1 MKITILAVGSEAQ
14 YQPTFDTAYQ
24 YLKKETAALSAELSY
39 AICRPDAAELFAA
52 LRNAMGQS
60 EAVVLLLSP
69 EPAAVSTA
77 LRVVCGGLERTAQ
90 TDATLQ
96 KQLEARAARMGLTLG
111 YEQLADF
118 ASCPSG
124 ATQLPN
130 AQGLVQ
136 GYAIAARRQLLMA
149 LPALPGE
156 LSALYPSAVRPLLG
170 KLAGLAVSY
179 ATVRVLELDQFSVP
193 QEITRLSQ
201 NPHLRLTSR
210 HQCGDYTIFV
220 EATGAT
226 QQEAEEY
233 LQRAITHM
241 QQTFG
246 IYLYCIG
253 DRPLPQIAVDGM
265 TRHGLTLS
273 TAEWGTGDLLR
284 EQLSAVIGANSCY
297 RASYDDTHIGQELEL
312 PRRVLQNPAE
322 NAALIAGLLAQ
333 QSRKA
338 GHTALGLGLYCQPE
352 SGQLHVA
359 LADKNRIWNRRLSV
373 TELRRED
380 TQQIAVWQALNVL
393 RLYTAQYPKQLP
405 GGIEPAELDK
415 RAGIGS
421 LFACSAAKAPKSP
434 ANTSG
439 KEPKASM
446 EKKIRTKTRTAAAE
460 PAAEAVKG
468 TNLIQRIKMKSITK
482 NDKIRIIL
490 LAVCIIVF
498 LASGIYII
506 NNKLQSIKN
515 KNLSDELAGL
525 YDPDGTTDISVDGYP
540 KDYIRGFEALYQ
552 RNPDIAGWV
561 KIPDTKLDY
570 AVVQAE
576 DNDKYHRADIDGKYN
591 DWGIPYVDF
600 RVDQSKPSYNTV
612 IYGHNMGDG
621 TMFGYL
627 QAYKKLSYY
636 QQHPLISYNSVYRKD
651 MYKIFA
657 VVVCKADDP
666 DFDYHNFIDSDS
678 DAAKNEYIEKIMK
691 RSIIKT
697 TVDVKAS
704 DRLLT
709 LSTCDYTFRD
719 PDTNKLIARLVIFGR
734 ALRDGESEAVNVNAA
749 TLNPNPLMPK
759 QWYEYIKKQQEKKAA
774 EELEKEQKAYIELW
788 LTEEE
793 IAAASN
799 MTTAEL
805 YEKAQERAAQ
815 AERCMTA
822 EELAEGLTPKQIK
835 ERIEYRQKL
844 FAMLLTQ
851 DETDGNTAS
860 KKLALCQER
869 LDILQQEVTVNGEKK
884 PLFDDNTL
892 FASKWSQLQA
902 RYELLSKQKDW
913 KTYLSI
919 TDVQNLNISGD
930 TLRNSLTANQ
940 QKAQKY
946 LTPEQIGQYNN
957 WHDLSAAIAKA
968 EATRKALEAEGLKA
982 GLTQAE
988 MDKMSLSELQKAVDK
1003 AKNKTEIEK
1012 TIADIKVLNPNATG
1026 SNGTAL
1032 SDMTLDELKALLS
1045 ALQQERATL
1054 EASAKAAGMT
1064 ADEIKK
1070 YPSNAALQQVVNEKQ
1085 KAQRDALIKEILA
1098 MEGHPS
1104 ESELQGKT
1112 LDELKAIKAQL
1123 TEQAA
1128 QRTALISD
1136 IKALAAELGESVDEN
1151 ALKGMTYDQ
1160 LVAKKQ
1166 ELQDKKAAKDQETQR
1181 QADLAAIRA
1190 LDPAAA
1196 DSVQNSDAA
1205 SVTSKLNEVR
1215 SIRANLEATA
1225 AGLGIDS
1232 SKYPTNAELDAA
1244 IKEAQSAQ
1252 QPSGGEGQ
1260 NPASESGET
1269 PTP

>member
-1 MKITILAVGSEAQ
+1 M
-14 YQPTFDTAYQ
+14 
-24 YLKKETAALSAELSY
+24 
-39 AICRPDAAELFAA
+39 
-52 LRNAMGQS
+52 
-60 EAVVLLLSP
+60 
-69 EPAAVSTA
+69 
-77 LRVVCGGLERTAQ
+77 
-90 TDATLQ
+90 
-96 KQLEARAARMGLTLG
+96 
-111 YEQLADF
+111 
-118 ASCPSG
+118 
-124 ATQLPN
+124 
-130 AQGLVQ
+130 
-136 GYAIAARRQLLMA
+136 
-149 LPALPGE
+149 
-156 LSALYPSAVRPLLG
+156 
-170 KLAGLAVSY
+170 
-179 ATVRVLELDQFSVP
+179 
-193 QEITRLSQ
+193 
-201 NPHLRLTSR
+201 
-210 HQCGDYTIFV
+210 
-220 EATGAT
+220 
-226 QQEAEEY
+226 
-233 LQRAITHM
+233 
-241 QQTFG
+241 
-246 IYLYCIG
+246 
-253 DRPLPQIAVDGM
+253 
-265 TRHGLTLS
+265 
-273 TAEWGTGDLLR
+273 
-284 EQLSAVIGANSCY
+284 
-297 RASYDDTHIGQELEL
+297 
-312 PRRVLQNPAE
+312 
-322 NAALIAGLLAQ
+322 
-333 QSRKA
+333 
-338 GHTALGLGLYCQPE
+338 
-352 SGQLHVA
+352 
-359 LADKNRIWNRRLSV
+359 
-373 TELRRED
+373 
-380 TQQIAVWQALNVL
+380 
-393 RLYTAQYPKQLP
+393 
-405 GGIEPAELDK
+405 
-415 RAGIGS
+415 
-421 LFACSAAKAPKSP
+421 
-434 ANTSG
+434 
-439 KEPKASM
+439 
-446 EKKIRTKTRTAAAE
+446 
-460 PAAEAVKG
+460 KG

-902 RYELLSKQKDW
+902 RYELLAKQKDW

-930 TLRNSLTANQ
+930 TLKNSLTANQ

-1085 KAQRDALIKEILA
+1085 KAQRDALIKEILT

-1136 IKALAAELGESVDEN
+1136 IKALAAELGENVDEN

-1166 ELQDKKAAKDQETQR
+1166 ELQNKKAENNNKKLEEQR
-1181 QADLAAIRA
+1181 QANLAAIA
-1190 LDPAAA
+1190 KLDPDAAA
-1196 DSVQNSDAA
+1196 ALKDADA
-1205 SVTSKLNEVR
+1205 NTVSAKLNEVNNTR
-1215 SIRANLEATA
+1215 DSLERTA
-1225 AGLGIDS
+1225 SGLGIDS
-1232 SKYPTNAELDAA
+1232 SKHPTNADLAAA
-1244 IKEAQSAQ
+1244 IEAAKSSQ

>member
-24 YLKKETAALSAELSY
+24 YLKKETADLSAELSY
-39 AICRPDAAELFAA
+39 AICRPEAAELYAA
-52 LRNAMGQS
+52 LRTATGQS

-77 LRVVCGGLERTAQ
+77 LRVVCSGLERTASV
-90 TDATLQ
+90 DAALQ
-96 KQLEARAARMGLTLG
+96 RQLETRAARVGLSLG
-111 YEQLADF
+111 YEQLADL
-118 ASCPSG
+118 ASFPAG
-124 ATQLPN
+124 AIPLPN
-130 AQGLVQ
+130 EQGLVQ
-136 GYAIAARRQLLMA
+136 GYAIPARRQLLLA

-156 LSALYPSAVRPLLG
+156 LSAMFPSAVRPLLA
-170 KLAGLAVSY
+170 KLGGRAVSY

-193 QEITRLSQ
+193 QEVARLNQS
-201 NPHLRLTSR
+201 PHLNITAR
-210 HQCGDYTIFV
+210 HRSGDYELNI
-220 EATGAT
+220 EATGTT
-226 QQEAEEY
+226 QTEAEDY
-233 LQRAITHM
+233 LKRAVTHM

-253 DRPLPQIAVDGM
+253 NRPLPQIVIDGM
-265 TRHGLTLS
+265 TRHGLTLA
-273 TAEWGTGDLLR
+273 TAEWGTGGLLI
-284 EQLSAVIGANSCY
+284 EQLSAVIGANGCC
-297 RASYDDTHIGQELEL
+297 RAAYNDTHIGTELEL
-312 PRRVLQNPAE
+312 PRRLLQAPEDNG
-322 NAALIAGLLAQ
+322 ALIAGLLAQ
-333 QSRKA
+333 QCRKA
-338 GHTALGLGLYCQPE
+338 GHTALGLGVYCQPE

-359 LADKNRIWNRRLSV
+359 LADKNRIWNRRLAV
-373 TELRRED
+373 AEPIRED
-380 TQQIAVWQALNVL
+380 TAQIAVWQAMNVL

-405 GGIEPAELDK
+405 GGIEPAELE
-415 RAGIGS
+415 RRVGIGS
-421 LFACSAAKAPKSP
+421 LFARPAAS
-434 ANTSG
+434 NHSG
-439 KEPKASM
+439 KDQKPSM
-446 EKKIRTKTRTAAAE
+446 EKKAHTKR
-460 PAAEAVKG
+460 PAAPAADAEAIKG
-468 TNLIQRIKMKSITK
+468 TNLIQRLKMKALTK
-482 NDKIRIIL
+482 SDKIRIIL

-734 ALRDGESEAVNVNAA
+734 AVRDGESEAVNVNAA

-930 TLRNSLTANQ
+930 TLKNSLTANQ

-1012 TIADIKVLNPNATG
+1012 TIADIKVLNPDATG

-1070 YPSNAALQQVVNEKQ
+1070 YPSNAALQQAINEKQ
-1085 KAQRDALIKEILA
+1085 KAQREDLIKQIQKYDPSYDGSNKTLEQLVADLKAKQEAEQQKQNLINEIKTYDPNYDGTGKTLEQLQSDLA
-1098 MEGHPS
+1098 AAKEKKQRADLIAEIQKYDPS
-1104 ESELQGKT
+1104 YTGDGKSLSELQADLDAKKAANEEQQQKDSLIAEIKKLKSDYNGEGKT
-1112 LDELKAIKAQL
+1112 LDEL
-1123 TEQAA
+1123 
-1128 QRTALISD
+1128 R
-1136 IKALAAELGESVDEN
+1136 
-1151 ALKGMTYDQ
+1151 
-1160 LVAKKQ
+1160 
-1166 ELQDKKAAKDQETQR
+1166 
-1181 QADLAAIRA
+1181 ADLA
-1190 LDPAAA
+1190 
-1196 DSVQNSDAA
+1196 
-1205 SVTSKLNEVR
+1205 
-1215 SIRANLEATA
+1215 
-1225 AGLGIDS
+1225 
-1232 SKYPTNAELDAA
+1232 ELQQ
-1244 IKEAQSAQ
+1244 QS
-1252 QPSGGEGQ
+1252 SGGEGQ

>member
-24 YLKKETAALSAELSY
+24 YLKKETADLSAELSY
-39 AICRPDAAELFAA
+39 AICRPEAAELFAA
-52 LRNAMGQS
+52 LRTATGQS

-77 LRVVCGGLERTAQ
+77 LRVVCSGLERTASV
-90 TDATLQ
+90 DAALQ
-96 KQLEARAARMGLTLG
+96 RQLETRAARMGLSLG
-111 YEQLADF
+111 YEQLADL
-118 ASCPSG
+118 ASFPAG
-124 ATQLPN
+124 AVPLPN
-130 AQGLVQ
+130 EQGLVQ
-136 GYAIAARRQLLMA
+136 GYAIPARRQLLLA

-156 LSALYPSAVRPLLG
+156 LSAMFPSAVRPLLA
-170 KLAGLAVSY
+170 KLGGRAVSY

-193 QEITRLSQ
+193 QEVARLNQS
-201 NPHLRLTSR
+201 PHLNITAR
-210 HQCGDYTIFV
+210 HRSGDYELNI

-226 QQEAEEY
+226 QTEAEDY
-233 LQRAITHM
+233 LKRAVTHM

-253 DRPLPQIAVDGM
+253 NRPLPQIVIDGM
-265 TRHGLTLS
+265 TRHGLTLA
-273 TAEWGTGDLLR
+273 TAEWGTGGLLI
-284 EQLSAVIGANSCY
+284 EQLSAVIGANGCC
-297 RASYDDTHIGQELEL
+297 RAAYNDTHIGTELEL
-312 PRRVLQNPAE
+312 PRRLLQAPEDNG
-322 NAALIAGLLAQ
+322 ALIAGLLAQ
-333 QSRKA
+333 QCRKA
-338 GHTALGLGLYCQPE
+338 GHTALGLGVYCQPE

-359 LADKNRIWNRRLSV
+359 LADKNRIWNRRLAV
-373 TELRRED
+373 AEPIRED
-380 TQQIAVWQALNVL
+380 TAQIAVWQAMNVL

-405 GGIEPAELDK
+405 GGIEPAELE
-415 RAGIGS
+415 RRVGIGS
-421 LFACSAAKAPKSP
+421 LFARP
-434 ANTSG
+434 ASSNHSG
-439 KEPKASM
+439 KDPKPVM
-446 EKKIRTKTRTAAAE
+446 EKKARTKRPAAAA
-460 PAAEAVKG
+460 PDAEAIKG

-600 RVDQSKPSYNTV
+600 RVDQKKPSYNTV

-627 QAYKKLSYY
+627 QAYKKLTYY

-734 ALRDGESEAVNVNAA
+734 AVRDGESEAVNVNAA

-774 EELEKEQKAYIELW
+774 EELEKEQKAYIALW
-788 LTEEE
+788 LTADE
-793 IAAASN
+793 IAAAAGD
-799 MTTAEL
+799 MPTADL
-805 YEKAQERAAQ
+805 YAKAQERAAL
-815 AERCMTA
+815 AERCLTA
-822 EELAEGLTPKQIK
+822 EELTASDNTPEKIK
-835 ERIEYRQKL
+835 SLIDYRQKL
-844 FAMLLTQ
+844 FKMLLTQ
-851 DETDGNTAS
+851 DETDNNTAS
-860 KKLALCQER
+860 KKLTLCQER
-869 LDILQQEVTVNGEKK
+869 LDILQQEVVINGEKK
-884 PLFDDNTL
+884 KLFEDDTL
-892 FASKWSQLQA
+892 FASSWSQLQA
-902 RYELLSKQKDW
+902 RYELLAKQKDW
-913 KTYLSI
+913 KTYLSVA
-919 TDVQNLNISGD
+919 DVQNLNISGD
-930 TLRNSLTANQ
+930 VLKATLTANQ
-940 QKAQKY
+940 QRAQKY
-946 LTPEQIGQYNN
+946 LTAEEIAKYNN
-957 WHDLSAAIAKA
+957 WNDLSAAINKA

-988 MDKMSLSELQKAVDK
+988 MDKMTLAELQKAVDK
-1003 AKNKTEIEK
+1003 AKNKVEIDK
-1012 TIADIKVLNPNATG
+1012 TIEAIRVLNPDATG
-1026 SNGTAL
+1026 EGGKPLT
-1032 SDMTLDELKALLS
+1032 DMTLDELKALLS
-1045 ALQQERATL
+1045 ALQQERAAL
-1054 EASAKAAGMT
+1054 EAAARSAGMSNE
-1064 ADEIKK
+1064 EIKK
-1070 YPSNAALQQVVNEKQ
+1070 YPTNAALQQAVNEKT
-1085 KAQRDALIKEILA
+1085 KAQREALIKEILA
-1098 MEGHPS
+1098 MEGHPA
-1104 ESELQGKT
+1104 ESELQNKS

-1123 TEQAA
+1123 AEQAA
-1128 QRTALISD
+1128 QRAALIAE
-1136 IKALAAELGESVDEN
+1136 IKALAAELGV
-1151 ALKGMTYDQ
+1151 TVTDQ
-1160 LVAKKQ
+1160 ELAAMSPEQLAAKKQ
-1166 ELQDKKAAKDQETQR
+1166 ELANQKLMNSIIAEIKKLKPDYDPTGKTLEQLQ
-1181 QADLAAIRA
+1181 QDLAA
-1190 LDPAAA
+1190 LQ
-1196 DSVQNSDAA
+1196 QNP
-1205 SVTSKLNEVR
+1205 
-1215 SIRANLEATA
+1215 
-1225 AGLGIDS
+1225 
-1232 SKYPTNAELDAA
+1232 PT
-1244 IKEAQSAQ
+1244 
-1252 QPSGGEGQ
+1252 PPTPGGEGGEGGSGEGGGT
-1260 NPASESGET
+1260 NPAASGTSGEGT
-1269 PTP
+1269 TA

>member
-24 YLKKETAALSAELSY
+24 YLKKETADLSAELSY
-39 AICRPDAAELFAA
+39 AICRPEAAELFAA
-52 LRNAMGQS
+52 LRTATGQS

-77 LRVVCGGLERTAQ
+77 LRVVCSGLERTASV
-90 TDATLQ
+90 DAALQ
-96 KQLEARAARMGLTLG
+96 RQLETRAARMGLTLG
-111 YEQLADF
+111 YEQLADL
-118 ASCPSG
+118 ASFPAG
-124 ATQLPN
+124 AVPLPN
-130 AQGLVQ
+130 EQGLVQ
-136 GYAIAARRQLLMA
+136 GYAIPARRQLLLA

-156 LSALYPSAVRPLLG
+156 LSAMFPSAVRPLLA
-170 KLAGLAVSY
+170 KLGGRAVSY

-193 QEITRLSQ
+193 QEVARLNQS
-201 NPHLRLTSR
+201 PHLNITAR
-210 HQCGDYTIFV
+210 HRSGDYELNI

-226 QQEAEEY
+226 QTEAEDY
-233 LQRAITHM
+233 LKRAVTHM

-253 DRPLPQIAVDGM
+253 NRPLPQIVIDGM
-265 TRHGLTLS
+265 TRHGLTLA
-273 TAEWGTGDLLR
+273 TAEWGTGGLLI
-284 EQLSAVIGANSCY
+284 EQLSAVIGANGCC
-297 RASYDDTHIGQELEL
+297 RAAYNDTHIGTELEL
-312 PRRVLQNPAE
+312 PRRLLQAPEDNG
-322 NAALIAGLLAQ
+322 ALIAGLLAQ
-333 QSRKA
+333 QCRKA
-338 GHTALGLGLYCQPE
+338 GHTALGLGVYCQPE

-359 LADKNRIWNRRLSV
+359 LADKNRIWNRRLAV
-373 TELRRED
+373 AEPIRED
-380 TQQIAVWQALNVL
+380 TAQIAVWQAMNVL

-405 GGIEPAELDK
+405 GGIEPAELE
-415 RAGIGS
+415 RRVGIGS
-421 LFACSAAKAPKSP
+421 LFARPAAS
-434 ANTSG
+434 NHSG
-439 KEPKASM
+439 KDQKPSM
-446 EKKIRTKTRTAAAE
+446 EKKAHTKR
-460 PAAEAVKG
+460 PAAPAVDAEAIKG
-468 TNLIQRIKMKSITK
+468 TNLIQRLKMKALTK
-482 NDKIRIIL
+482 SDKIRIIL

-600 RVDQSKPSYNTV
+600 RVDQKKPSYNTV

-627 QAYKKLSYY
+627 QAYKKLTYY

-774 EELEKEQKAYIELW
+774 EELEKEQKAYIALW
-788 LTEEE
+788 LTADE
-793 IAAASN
+793 IAAAGD
-799 MTTAEL
+799 MPTADL
-805 YEKAQERAAQ
+805 YAKAQERAAL
-815 AERCMTA
+815 AERCLTA
-822 EELAEGLTPKQIK
+822 EELHATDITPEKIK
-835 ERIEYRQKL
+835 SLIDYRQKL
-844 FAMLLTQ
+844 FKMLLTQ
-851 DETDGNTAS
+851 DETDNNTAS
-860 KKLALCQER
+860 KKLTLCQER
-869 LDILQQEVTVNGEKK
+869 LDILQQEVVINGEKK
-884 PLFDDNTL
+884 KLFEDNTL
-892 FASKWSQLQA
+892 FASSWSQLQA
-902 RYELLSKQKDW
+902 RYELLAKQKDW
-913 KTYLSI
+913 KTYLSVA
-919 TDVQNLNISGD
+919 DVQNLNIAGD
-930 TLRNSLTANQ
+930 VLKATLTANQ

-968 EATRKALEAEGLKA
+968 EATRKALEVEGSKVA

-988 MDKMSLSELQKAVDK
+988 MDKMTLAELQKAVDK
-1003 AKNKTEIEK
+1003 AKNKVEIDN
-1012 TIADIKVLNPNATG
+1012 TIEAIRVLNPGATG
-1026 SNGTAL
+1026 EGGKPLT
-1032 SDMTLDELKALLS
+1032 DMTLDELRALLS
-1045 ALQQERATL
+1045 ALQQERAAL
-1054 EASAKAAGMT
+1054 EAAARSAGMSNE
-1064 ADEIKK
+1064 EIKK
-1070 YPSNAALQQVVNEKQ
+1070 YPTNADLQQAVNEKT
-1085 KAQRDALIKEILA
+1085 KAQREALIGEILK
-1098 MEGHPS
+1098 MEGHPP
-1104 ESELQGKT
+1104 ENELQNKT

-1123 TEQAA
+1123 D
-1128 QRTALISD
+1128 QRAALIAE
-1136 IKALAAELGESVDEN
+1136 IKALAAAVNVTVTDQELAAMSLE
-1151 ALKGMTYDQ
+1151 Q
-1160 LVAKKQ
+1160 LAARKQ
-1166 ELQDKKAAKDQETQR
+1166 ELANQKQLMNEIIAQIKALDQNYNPAGKTLEQL
-1181 QADLAAIRA
+1181 QQDLAA
-1190 LDPAAA
+1190 LQP
-1196 DSVQNSDAA
+1196 
-1205 SVTSKLNEVR
+1205 
-1215 SIRANLEATA
+1215 
-1225 AGLGIDS
+1225 
-1232 SKYPTNAELDAA
+1232 PT
-1244 IKEAQSAQ
+1244 
-1252 QPSGGEGQ
+1252 PPTPPTPGGEGGEGGSGEGSSGEGGGESGGT
-1260 NPASESGET
+1260 NPAASGTSGEGT
-1269 PTP
+1269 TA

>member
-24 YLKKETAALSAELSY
+24 YLKKETADLSAELSY
-39 AICRPDAAELFAA
+39 AICRPEAAELFAA
-52 LRNAMGQS
+52 LRTATGQS

-77 LRVVCGGLERTAQ
+77 LRVVCSGLERTASV
-90 TDATLQ
+90 DAALQ
-96 KQLEARAARMGLTLG
+96 RQLETRAARMGLTLG
-111 YEQLADF
+111 YEQLADL
-118 ASCPSG
+118 ASFPAG
-124 ATQLPN
+124 AVPLPN
-130 AQGLVQ
+130 EQGLVQ
-136 GYAIAARRQLLMA
+136 GYAIPARRQLLLA

-156 LSALYPSAVRPLLG
+156 LSAMFPSAVRPLLA
-170 KLAGLAVSY
+170 KLGGRAVSY

-193 QEITRLSQ
+193 QEVARLNQS
-201 NPHLRLTSR
+201 PHLNITAR
-210 HQCGDYTIFV
+210 HRSGDYELNI

-226 QQEAEEY
+226 QTEAEDY
-233 LQRAITHM
+233 LKRAVTHM

-253 DRPLPQIAVDGM
+253 NRPLPQIVIDGM
-265 TRHGLTLS
+265 TRHGLTLA
-273 TAEWGTGDLLR
+273 TAEWGTGGLLI
-284 EQLSAVIGANSCY
+284 EQLSAVIGANGCC
-297 RASYDDTHIGQELEL
+297 RAAYNDTHIGTELEL
-312 PRRVLQNPAE
+312 PRRLLQAPEDNG
-322 NAALIAGLLAQ
+322 ALIAGLLAQ
-333 QSRKA
+333 QCRKA
-338 GHTALGLGLYCQPE
+338 GHTALGLGVYCQPE

-359 LADKNRIWNRRLSV
+359 LADKNRIWNRRLAV
-373 TELRRED
+373 AEPIRED
-380 TQQIAVWQALNVL
+380 TAQIAVWQAMNVL

-405 GGIEPAELDK
+405 GGIEPAELE
-415 RAGIGS
+415 RRVGIGS
-421 LFACSAAKAPKSP
+421 LFARPAAS
-434 ANTSG
+434 NHSG
-439 KEPKASM
+439 KDQKPSM
-446 EKKIRTKTRTAAAE
+446 EKKAHTKR
-460 PAAEAVKG
+460 PAADAEAIKG
-468 TNLIQRIKMKSITK
+468 TNLIQRLKMKALTK
-482 NDKIRIIL
+482 SDKIRIIL

-627 QAYKKLSYY
+627 QAYKKLTYY

-774 EELEKEQKAYIELW
+774 EELEKEQKAYIALW
-788 LTEEE
+788 LTADE
-793 IAAASN
+793 IAAAGD
-799 MTTAEL
+799 MPTADL
-805 YEKAQERAAQ
+805 YAKAQERAAL
-815 AERCMTA
+815 AERCLTA
-822 EELAEGLTPKQIK
+822 EELHATDITPEKIK
-835 ERIEYRQKL
+835 SMIDYRQKL
-844 FAMLLTQ
+844 FKMLLTQ
-851 DETDGNTAS
+851 DETDNNTAS
-860 KKLALCQER
+860 KKLTLCQER
-869 LDILQQEVTVNGEKK
+869 LDILQQEVVINGEKK
-884 PLFDDNTL
+884 KLFEDDTL
-892 FASKWSQLQA
+892 FASNWSQLQA
-902 RYELLSKQKDW
+902 RYELLAKQKDW
-913 KTYLSI
+913 KTYLSVA
-919 TDVQNLNISGD
+919 DVQNLNIAGD
-930 TLRNSLTANQ
+930 ALKATLTANQ
-940 QKAQKY
+940 QRAQKY
-946 LTPEQIGQYNN
+946 LTAEEIAKYNN
-957 WHDLSAAIAKA
+957 WNDLSAAINKA

-988 MDKMSLSELQKAVDK
+988 MDKMTLAELQKAVDK
-1003 AKNKTEIEK
+1003 AKNKVEIDK
-1012 TIADIKVLNPNATG
+1012 TIEAIRVLNPDATG
-1026 SNGTAL
+1026 EGGKPLT
-1032 SDMTLDELKALLS
+1032 DMTLDELKALLS
-1045 ALQQERATL
+1045 ALQQERAAL
-1054 EASAKAAGMT
+1054 EAAARSAGMSNE
-1064 ADEIKK
+1064 EIKK
-1070 YPSNAALQQVVNEKQ
+1070 YPTNAALQQAVNEKT
-1085 KAQRDALIKEILA
+1085 KAQREALINEILA
-1098 MEGHPS
+1098 MEGAPPK
-1104 ESELQGKT
+1104 SELQNKT

-1123 TEQAA
+1123 D
-1128 QRTALISD
+1128 QRAALIAE
-1136 IKALAAELGESVDEN
+1136 IKALAAAVNVTVTDQELAAMSLE
-1151 ALKGMTYDQ
+1151 Q
-1160 LVAKKQ
+1160 LAAKKQ
-1166 ELQDKKAAKDQETQR
+1166 ELANQKQLMNEIIAKIRELKSDYDPTGKTLEQLQQDL
-1181 QADLAAIRA
+1181 ADLQ
-1190 LDPAAA
+1190 
-1196 DSVQNSDAA
+1196 QNQ
-1205 SVTSKLNEVR
+1205 
-1215 SIRANLEATA
+1215 
-1225 AGLGIDS
+1225 
-1232 SKYPTNAELDAA
+1232 PT
-1244 IKEAQSAQ
+1244 
-1252 QPSGGEGQ
+1252 PPTPPTPGGEGGEGGSGEGGGT
-1260 NPASESGET
+1260 NPAASGTSGEGT
-1269 PTP
+1269 TA

>member
-90 TDATLQ
+90 TDAALQ

-201 NPHLRLTSR
+201 NPHLKLTSR

-220 EATGAT
+220 EATGST

-380 TQQIAVWQALNVL
+380 TAQIAVWQAMNVL

-405 GGIEPAELDK
+405 GGIEPAELE
-415 RAGIGS
+415 RRVGIGS
-421 LFACSAAKAPKSP
+421 LFARPAAS
-434 ANTSG
+434 NHSG
-439 KEPKASM
+439 KDQKPSM
-446 EKKIRTKTRTAAAE
+446 EKKAHTKR
-460 PAAEAVKG
+460 PAAPAVDAEAIKG
-468 TNLIQRIKMKSITK
+468 TNLIQRLKMKALTK
-482 NDKIRIIL
+482 SDKIRIIL

-600 RVDQSKPSYNTV
+600 RVDQKKPSYNTV

-627 QAYKKLSYY
+627 QAYKKLTYY

-930 TLRNSLTANQ
+930 TLKNSLTANQ

-957 WHDLSAAIAKA
+957 WHDLSTAIAKA

-1070 YPSNAALQQVVNEKQ
+1070 YPSNAALQQAINEKQ
-1085 KAQRDALIKEILA
+1085 KAQREDLIKQIQKYDPSYDGSNKTLEQLVADLKAKQEAEQQKQNLINEIKTYDSNYDGTGKTLEQLQSDLAAAKEKKQRTDLIAEIRKYDPSYTGDGKSLSELQADLDAKKAANEEQQQKDALIAEIKKLKSDYNG
-1098 MEGHPS
+1098 E
-1104 ESELQGKT
+1104 GKT
-1112 LDELKAIKAQL
+1112 LDEL
-1123 TEQAA
+1123 
-1128 QRTALISD
+1128 R
-1136 IKALAAELGESVDEN
+1136 
-1151 ALKGMTYDQ
+1151 
-1160 LVAKKQ
+1160 
-1166 ELQDKKAAKDQETQR
+1166 
-1181 QADLAAIRA
+1181 ADLAA
-1190 LDPAAA
+1190 L
-1196 DSVQNSDAA
+1196 QQ
-1205 SVTSKLNEVR
+1205 
-1215 SIRANLEATA
+1215 
-1225 AGLGIDS
+1225 
-1232 SKYPTNAELDAA
+1232 
-1244 IKEAQSAQ
+1244 QS
-1252 QPSGGEGQ
+1252 SGGEGQ

>member
-1 MKITILAVGSEAQ
+1 
-14 YQPTFDTAYQ
+14 
-24 YLKKETAALSAELSY
+24 
-39 AICRPDAAELFAA
+39 
-52 LRNAMGQS
+52 
-60 EAVVLLLSP
+60 
-69 EPAAVSTA
+69 
-77 LRVVCGGLERTAQ
+77 
-90 TDATLQ
+90 
-96 KQLEARAARMGLTLG
+96 
-111 YEQLADF
+111 
-118 ASCPSG
+118 
-124 ATQLPN
+124 
-130 AQGLVQ
+130 
-136 GYAIAARRQLLMA
+136 
-149 LPALPGE
+149 
-156 LSALYPSAVRPLLG
+156 
-170 KLAGLAVSY
+170 
-179 ATVRVLELDQFSVP
+179 
-193 QEITRLSQ
+193 
-201 NPHLRLTSR
+201 
-210 HQCGDYTIFV
+210 
-220 EATGAT
+220 
-226 QQEAEEY
+226 
-233 LQRAITHM
+233 
-241 QQTFG
+241 
-246 IYLYCIG
+246 
-253 DRPLPQIAVDGM
+253 
-265 TRHGLTLS
+265 
-273 TAEWGTGDLLR
+273 
-284 EQLSAVIGANSCY
+284 
-297 RASYDDTHIGQELEL
+297 
-312 PRRVLQNPAE
+312 
-322 NAALIAGLLAQ
+322 
-333 QSRKA
+333 
-338 GHTALGLGLYCQPE
+338 
-352 SGQLHVA
+352 
-359 LADKNRIWNRRLSV
+359 
-373 TELRRED
+373 
-380 TQQIAVWQALNVL
+380 
-393 RLYTAQYPKQLP
+393 
-405 GGIEPAELDK
+405 
-415 RAGIGS
+415 
-421 LFACSAAKAPKSP
+421 
-434 ANTSG
+434 
-439 KEPKASM
+439 
-446 EKKIRTKTRTAAAE
+446 
-460 PAAEAVKG
+460 
-468 TNLIQRIKMKSITK
+468 
-482 NDKIRIIL
+482 
-490 LAVCIIVF
+490 
-498 LASGIYII
+498 
-506 NNKLQSIKN
+506 
-515 KNLSDELAGL
+515 
-525 YDPDGTTDISVDGYP
+525 
-540 KDYIRGFEALYQ
+540 
-552 RNPDIAGWV
+552 
-561 KIPDTKLDY
+561 
-570 AVVQAE
+570 
-576 DNDKYHRADIDGKYN
+576 
-591 DWGIPYVDF
+591 
-600 RVDQSKPSYNTV
+600 
-612 IYGHNMGDG
+612 
-621 TMFGYL
+621 
-627 QAYKKLSYY
+627 
-636 QQHPLISYNSVYRKD
+636 
-651 MYKIFA
+651 
-657 VVVCKADDP
+657 
-666 DFDYHNFIDSDS
+666 
-678 DAAKNEYIEKIMK
+678 MK

-930 TLRNSLTANQ
+930 TLKNSLTANQ

-1054 EASAKAAGMT
+1054 EAAARSAGMKD
-1064 ADEIKK
+1064 DEIKK

-1085 KAQRDALIKEILA
+1085 KAQRDALIKEILT

-1225 AGLGIDS
+1225 SGLGIDS
-1232 SKYPTNAELDAA
+1232 SKYPTNADLAAA
-1244 IKEAQSAQ
+1244 IEAAKSSQ

>member
-24 YLKKETAALSAELSY
+24 YLKKETADLSAELSY
-39 AICRPDAAELFAA
+39 AICRPEAAELFAA
-52 LRNAMGQS
+52 LRTATGQS

-77 LRVVCGGLERTAQ
+77 LRVVCSGLERTASV
-90 TDATLQ
+90 DAALQ
-96 KQLEARAARMGLTLG
+96 RQLEARATRMGLTLG
-111 YEQLADF
+111 YEQLADL
-118 ASCPSG
+118 ASFPAG
-124 ATQLPN
+124 AVPLPN
-130 AQGLVQ
+130 EQGLVQ
-136 GYAIAARRQLLMA
+136 GYAIPARRQLLLA

-156 LSALYPSAVRPLLG
+156 LSAMFPSAVRPLLA
-170 KLAGLAVSY
+170 KLGGRAVSY

-193 QEITRLSQ
+193 QEVARLNQS
-201 NPHLRLTSR
+201 PHLNITAR
-210 HQCGDYTIFV
+210 HRSGDYELNI

-226 QQEAEEY
+226 QTEAEDY
-233 LQRAITHM
+233 LKRAVTHM

-253 DRPLPQIAVDGM
+253 NRPLPQIVIDGM
-265 TRHGLTLS
+265 TRHGLTLA
-273 TAEWGTGDLLR
+273 TAEWGTGGLLI
-284 EQLSAVIGANSCY
+284 EQLSAVIGANGCC
-297 RASYDDTHIGQELEL
+297 RAAYNDTHIGTELEL
-312 PRRVLQNPAE
+312 PRRLLQAPEDNG
-322 NAALIAGLLAQ
+322 ALIAGLLAQ
-333 QSRKA
+333 QCRKA
-338 GHTALGLGLYCQPE
+338 GHTALGLGVYCQPE

-359 LADKNRIWNRRLSV
+359 LADKNRIWNRRLAV
-373 TELRRED
+373 AEPIRED
-380 TQQIAVWQALNVL
+380 TAQIAVWQAMNVL

-405 GGIEPAELDK
+405 GGIEPAELE
-415 RAGIGS
+415 RRVGIGS
-421 LFACSAAKAPKSP
+421 LFARPAAS
-434 ANTSG
+434 NHSG

-446 EKKIRTKTRTAAAE
+446 EKIIRTKTRTAAAE

-468 TNLIQRIKMKSITK
+468 TNLIQRLKMKALTK
-482 NDKIRIIL
+482 SDKIRIIL

-600 RVDQSKPSYNTV
+600 RVDQKKPSYNTV

-627 QAYKKLSYY
+627 QAYKKLTYY

-734 ALRDGESEAVNVNAA
+734 AVRDGESEAVNVNAA

-774 EELEKEQKAYIELW
+774 EELEKEQKAYIALW
-788 LTEEE
+788 LTADE
-793 IAAASN
+793 IAAAGD
-799 MTTAEL
+799 MPTADL
-805 YEKAQERAAQ
+805 YAKAQERAAL
-815 AERCMTA
+815 AERCLTA
-822 EELAEGLTPKQIK
+822 EELHATDITPEKIK
-835 ERIEYRQKL
+835 SLIDYRQKL
-844 FAMLLTQ
+844 FKMLLTQ
-851 DETDGNTAS
+851 DETDNNTAS
-860 KKLALCQER
+860 KKLTLCQER
-869 LDILQQEVTVNGEKK
+869 LDILQQEVVINGEKK
-884 PLFDDNTL
+884 KLFEDNTL
-892 FASKWSQLQA
+892 FASSWSQLQA
-902 RYELLSKQKDW
+902 RYELLAKQKDW
-913 KTYLSI
+913 KTYLSVA
-919 TDVQNLNISGD
+919 DVQNLNISGD
-930 TLRNSLTANQ
+930 ALKATLTANQ
-940 QKAQKY
+940 QRAQKY
-946 LTPEQIGQYNN
+946 LTAEEIAKYNN
-957 WHDLSAAIAKA
+957 WNDLSAAINKA

-988 MDKMSLSELQKAVDK
+988 MDKMTLAELQKAVDK
-1003 AKNKTEIEK
+1003 AKNKVEIDK
-1012 TIADIKVLNPNATG
+1012 TIEAIRVLNPGATG
-1026 SNGTAL
+1026 EGGKPL

-1045 ALQQERATL
+1045 ALQQERAAL
-1054 EASAKAAGMT
+1054 EAAARSAGMSNE
-1064 ADEIKK
+1064 EIKK
-1070 YPSNAALQQVVNEKQ
+1070 YPTNADLQQAVNEKT
-1085 KAQRDALIKEILA
+1085 KAQREALINEILA
-1098 MEGHPS
+1098 MEGAPPK
-1104 ESELQGKT
+1104 SELQNKT

-1123 TEQAA
+1123 D
-1128 QRTALISD
+1128 QRAALIAE
-1136 IKALAAELGESVDEN
+1136 IKALAAAVNVTVTDQELAAMSLE
-1151 ALKGMTYDQ
+1151 Q
-1160 LVAKKQ
+1160 LAARKQ
-1166 ELQDKKAAKDQETQR
+1166 ELANQKQLMNEIIAKIKELKPDYNPAGKTLEQLQ
-1181 QADLAAIRA
+1181 QDLAA
-1190 LDPAAA
+1190 LQPP
-1196 DSVQNSDAA
+1196 
-1205 SVTSKLNEVR
+1205 
-1215 SIRANLEATA
+1215 
-1225 AGLGIDS
+1225 
-1232 SKYPTNAELDAA
+1232 PT
-1244 IKEAQSAQ
+1244 
-1252 QPSGGEGQ
+1252 PPTPGGEGGEGGSGEGSSGEGGGESGGN
-1260 NPASESGET
+1260 NPAASGTSGEGT
-1269 PTP
+1269 TA

>member
-1 MKITILAVGSEAQ
+1 M
-14 YQPTFDTAYQ
+14 
-24 YLKKETAALSAELSY
+24 
-39 AICRPDAAELFAA
+39 
-52 LRNAMGQS
+52 
-60 EAVVLLLSP
+60 LLLSP

-77 LRVVCGGLERTAQ
+77 LRVVCSGLERTASV
-90 TDATLQ
+90 DAALQ
-96 KQLEARAARMGLTLG
+96 RQLETRAARMGLTLG
-111 YEQLADF
+111 YEQLADL
-118 ASCPSG
+118 ASFPAG
-124 ATQLPN
+124 AIPLPN
-130 AQGLVQ
+130 EQGLVQ
-136 GYAIAARRQLLMA
+136 GYAIPARRQLLLA

-156 LSALYPSAVRPLLG
+156 LSAMFPSAVRPLLA
-170 KLAGLAVSY
+170 KLGGRAVSY

-193 QEITRLSQ
+193 QEVARLNQS
-201 NPHLRLTSR
+201 PHLNITAR
-210 HQCGDYTIFV
+210 HRSGDYELNI

-226 QQEAEEY
+226 QTEAEDY
-233 LQRAITHM
+233 LKRAVTHM

-253 DRPLPQIAVDGM
+253 NRPLPQIVIDGM
-265 TRHGLTLS
+265 TRHGLTLA
-273 TAEWGTGDLLR
+273 TAEWGTGGLLI
-284 EQLSAVIGANSCY
+284 EQLSAVIGANGCC
-297 RASYDDTHIGQELEL
+297 RAAYNDSHIGTELEL
-312 PRRVLQNPAE
+312 PRRLLQAPEDNG
-322 NAALIAGLLAQ
+322 ALIAGLLAQ
-333 QSRKA
+333 QCRKA
-338 GHTALGLGLYCQPE
+338 GHTALGLGVYCQPE

-359 LADKNRIWNRRLSV
+359 LADKNRIWNRRLAV
-373 TELRRED
+373 AEPIRED
-380 TQQIAVWQALNVL
+380 TAQIAVWQAMNVL

-405 GGIEPAELDK
+405 GGIEPAELE
-415 RAGIGS
+415 RRVGIGS
-421 LFACSAAKAPKSP
+421 LFARPAAS
-434 ANTSG
+434 NHSG
-439 KEPKASM
+439 KDQKPSM
-446 EKKIRTKTRTAAAE
+446 EKKAHTKR
-460 PAAEAVKG
+460 PAAPAADAEAIKG
-468 TNLIQRIKMKSITK
+468 TNLIQRLKMKALTK
-482 NDKIRIIL
+482 SDKIRIIL

-627 QAYKKLSYY
+627 QAYKKLTYY

-930 TLRNSLTANQ
+930 TLKNSLTANQ

-1012 TIADIKVLNPNATG
+1012 TIADIKVLNPDATG

-1128 QRTALISD
+1128 QRTTLISD

-1225 AGLGIDS
+1225 SGLGIDS
-1232 SKYPTNAELDAA
+1232 SKYPTNADLAAA
-1244 IKEAQSAQ
+1244 IEAAKSSQ
-1252 QPSGGEGQ
+1252 QPSGGEEQ

>member
-24 YLKKETAALSAELSY
+24 YLKKETADLSAELSY
-39 AICRPDAAELFAA
+39 AICRPEAAELFAA
-52 LRNAMGQS
+52 LRTATGQS

-77 LRVVCGGLERTAQ
+77 LRVVCSGLERTASV
-90 TDATLQ
+90 DAALQ
-96 KQLEARAARMGLTLG
+96 RQLETRAARMGLTLG
-111 YEQLADF
+111 YEQLADL
-118 ASCPSG
+118 ASFPAG
-124 ATQLPN
+124 AVPLPN
-130 AQGLVQ
+130 EQGLVQ
-136 GYAIAARRQLLMA
+136 GYAIPARRQLLLA

-156 LSALYPSAVRPLLG
+156 LSAMFPSAVRPLLA
-170 KLAGLAVSY
+170 KLGGRAVSY

-193 QEITRLSQ
+193 QEVARLNQS
-201 NPHLRLTSR
+201 PHLNITAR
-210 HQCGDYTIFV
+210 HRSGDYELNI

-226 QQEAEEY
+226 QTEAEDY
-233 LQRAITHM
+233 LKRAVTHM

-253 DRPLPQIAVDGM
+253 NRPLPQIVIDGM
-265 TRHGLTLS
+265 TRHGLTLA
-273 TAEWGTGDLLR
+273 TAEWGTGGLLI
-284 EQLSAVIGANSCY
+284 EQLSAVIGANGCC
-297 RASYDDTHIGQELEL
+297 RAAYNDTHIGTELEL
-312 PRRVLQNPAE
+312 PRRLLQAPEDNG
-322 NAALIAGLLAQ
+322 ALIAGLLAQ
-333 QSRKA
+333 QCRKA
-338 GHTALGLGLYCQPE
+338 GHTALGLGVYCQPE

-359 LADKNRIWNRRLSV
+359 LADKNRIWNRRLAV
-373 TELRRED
+373 AEPIRED
-380 TQQIAVWQALNVL
+380 TAQIAVWQAMNVL

-405 GGIEPAELDK
+405 GGIEPAELE
-415 RAGIGS
+415 RRVGIGS
-421 LFACSAAKAPKSP
+421 LFA
-434 ANTSG
+434 
-439 KEPKASM
+439 
-446 EKKIRTKTRTAAAE
+446 R
-460 PAAEAVKG
+460 PAAPAVDAEAIKG
-468 TNLIQRIKMKSITK
+468 TNLIQRLKMKALTK
-482 NDKIRIIL
+482 SDKIRIIL

-600 RVDQSKPSYNTV
+600 RVDQKKPSYNTV

-627 QAYKKLSYY
+627 QAYKKLTYY

-774 EELEKEQKAYIELW
+774 EELEKEQKAYIALW
-788 LTEEE
+788 LTADE
-793 IAAASN
+793 IAAAGD
-799 MTTAEL
+799 MPTADL
-805 YEKAQERAAQ
+805 YAKAQERAAL
-815 AERCMTA
+815 AERCLTA
-822 EELAEGLTPKQIK
+822 EELHATDITPEKIK
-835 ERIEYRQKL
+835 SLIDYRQKL
-844 FAMLLTQ
+844 FKMLLTQ
-851 DETDGNTAS
+851 DETDNNTAS
-860 KKLALCQER
+860 KKLTLCQER
-869 LDILQQEVTVNGEKK
+869 LDILQQEVVINGEKK
-884 PLFDDNTL
+884 KLFEDNTL
-892 FASKWSQLQA
+892 FASSWSQLQA
-902 RYELLSKQKDW
+902 RYELLAKQKDW
-913 KTYLSI
+913 KTYLSVA
-919 TDVQNLNISGD
+919 DVQNLNIAGD
-930 TLRNSLTANQ
+930 VLKATLTANQ

-968 EATRKALEAEGLKA
+968 EATRKALEVEGSKVA

-988 MDKMSLSELQKAVDK
+988 MDKMTLAELQKAVDK
-1003 AKNKTEIEK
+1003 AKNKVEIDN
-1012 TIADIKVLNPNATG
+1012 TIEAIRVLNPGATG
-1026 SNGTAL
+1026 EGGKPLT
-1032 SDMTLDELKALLS
+1032 DMTLDELRALLS
-1045 ALQQERATL
+1045 ALQQERAAL
-1054 EASAKAAGMT
+1054 EAAARSAGMSNE
-1064 ADEIKK
+1064 EIKK
-1070 YPSNAALQQVVNEKQ
+1070 YPTNAALQQAVNEKT
-1085 KAQRDALIKEILA
+1085 KAQREALINEILA
-1098 MEGHPS
+1098 MEGAPPK
-1104 ESELQGKT
+1104 SELQNKT

-1123 TEQAA
+1123 D
-1128 QRTALISD
+1128 QRAALIAE
-1136 IKALAAELGESVDEN
+1136 IKALAATVNVTVTDQELAAMSLE
-1151 ALKGMTYDQ
+1151 Q
-1160 LVAKKQ
+1160 LAAKKQ
-1166 ELQDKKAAKDQETQR
+1166 ELANQKQVMNEIIAQIKKLKPDYNPAGKTLEQLQ
-1181 QADLAAIRA
+1181 QDLAA
-1190 LDPAAA
+1190 LQPP
-1196 DSVQNSDAA
+1196 
-1205 SVTSKLNEVR
+1205 
-1215 SIRANLEATA
+1215 
-1225 AGLGIDS
+1225 
-1232 SKYPTNAELDAA
+1232 PT
-1244 IKEAQSAQ
+1244 
-1252 QPSGGEGQ
+1252 PPTPGGEGGEGGSGEGSSGEGGSGEGGSGEGGGESGGN
-1260 NPASESGET
+1260 NPAASGTSGEGT
-1269 PTP
+1269 TA

>member
-1 MKITILAVGSEAQ
+1 
-14 YQPTFDTAYQ
+14 
-24 YLKKETAALSAELSY
+24 
-39 AICRPDAAELFAA
+39 
-52 LRNAMGQS
+52 
-60 EAVVLLLSP
+60 
-69 EPAAVSTA
+69 
-77 LRVVCGGLERTAQ
+77 
-90 TDATLQ
+90 
-96 KQLEARAARMGLTLG
+96 
-111 YEQLADF
+111 
-118 ASCPSG
+118 
-124 ATQLPN
+124 
-130 AQGLVQ
+130 
-136 GYAIAARRQLLMA
+136 
-149 LPALPGE
+149 
-156 LSALYPSAVRPLLG
+156 
-170 KLAGLAVSY
+170 
-179 ATVRVLELDQFSVP
+179 
-193 QEITRLSQ
+193 
-201 NPHLRLTSR
+201 
-210 HQCGDYTIFV
+210 
-220 EATGAT
+220 
-226 QQEAEEY
+226 
-233 LQRAITHM
+233 
-241 QQTFG
+241 
-246 IYLYCIG
+246 
-253 DRPLPQIAVDGM
+253 
-265 TRHGLTLS
+265 
-273 TAEWGTGDLLR
+273 
-284 EQLSAVIGANSCY
+284 
-297 RASYDDTHIGQELEL
+297 
-312 PRRVLQNPAE
+312 
-322 NAALIAGLLAQ
+322 
-333 QSRKA
+333 
-338 GHTALGLGLYCQPE
+338 
-352 SGQLHVA
+352 
-359 LADKNRIWNRRLSV
+359 
-373 TELRRED
+373 
-380 TQQIAVWQALNVL
+380 
-393 RLYTAQYPKQLP
+393 
-405 GGIEPAELDK
+405 
-415 RAGIGS
+415 
-421 LFACSAAKAPKSP
+421 
-434 ANTSG
+434 
-439 KEPKASM
+439 
-446 EKKIRTKTRTAAAE
+446 
-460 PAAEAVKG
+460 
-468 TNLIQRIKMKSITK
+468 
-482 NDKIRIIL
+482 
-490 LAVCIIVF
+490 
-498 LASGIYII
+498 
-506 NNKLQSIKN
+506 
-515 KNLSDELAGL
+515 
-525 YDPDGTTDISVDGYP
+525 
-540 KDYIRGFEALYQ
+540 
-552 RNPDIAGWV
+552 
-561 KIPDTKLDY
+561 
-570 AVVQAE
+570 
-576 DNDKYHRADIDGKYN
+576 
-591 DWGIPYVDF
+591 
-600 RVDQSKPSYNTV
+600 
-612 IYGHNMGDG
+612 
-621 TMFGYL
+621 
-627 QAYKKLSYY
+627 
-636 QQHPLISYNSVYRKD
+636 
-651 MYKIFA
+651 
-657 VVVCKADDP
+657 
-666 DFDYHNFIDSDS
+666 
-678 DAAKNEYIEKIMK
+678 MK

-902 RYELLSKQKDW
+902 RYELLAKQKDW

-930 TLRNSLTANQ
+930 TLKNSLTANQ

-1085 KAQRDALIKEILA
+1085 KAQRDALIKEILT

-1136 IKALAAELGESVDEN
+1136 IKALAAELGENVDEN

-1166 ELQDKKAAKDQETQR
+1166 ELQNKKAENNNKKLEEQR
-1181 QADLAAIRA
+1181 QANLAAIA
-1190 LDPAAA
+1190 KLDPDAAA
-1196 DSVQNSDAA
+1196 ALKDADA
-1205 SVTSKLNEVR
+1205 NTVSAKLNEVNNTR
-1215 SIRANLEATA
+1215 DSLERTA
-1225 AGLGIDS
+1225 SGLGIDS
-1232 SKYPTNAELDAA
+1232 SKHPTNADLAAA
-1244 IKEAQSAQ
+1244 IEAAKSSQ

>member
-14 YQPTFDTAYQ
+14 YEPTFDTAYQ
-24 YLKKETAALSAELSY
+24 YLKKETASLSAELSY
-39 AICRPDAAELFAA
+39 AICRPETTELFAA
-52 LRNAMGQS
+52 LRQAMGQS
-60 EAVVLLLSP
+60 EAVALLLSP

-77 LRVVCGGLERTAQ
+77 LRVICGGLERSVA
-90 TDATLQ
+90 TDAALQ

-118 ASCPSG
+118 ASFPSG
-124 ATQLPN
+124 ATLLPN
-130 AQGLVQ
+130 SQGLVQ

-156 LSALYPSAVRPLLG
+156 LSALYSSEVRPLLG
-170 KLAGLAVSY
+170 KLAGLAASY
-179 ATVRVLELDQFSVP
+179 GTVRVLELDQFSVP
-193 QEITRLSQ
+193 QEITRLNQS
-201 NPHLRLTSR
+201 PHLKLTSR
-210 HQCGDYTIFV
+210 HQCGDYEIYI

-226 QQEAEEY
+226 QAEADDY
-233 LQRAITHM
+233 LQRAIGHM

-253 DRPLPQIAVDGM
+253 NRPLPQIVVDGL
-265 TRHGLTLS
+265 TRHGLTVA
-273 TAEWGTGDLLR
+273 TAEWGTDGLLQQ
-284 EQLSAVIGANSCY
+284 QLSSVLGANGCY
-297 RASYDDTHIGQELEL
+297 RASYNDTHIGQELEI
-312 PRRVLQNPAE
+312 PKRFLQVPDE
-322 NAALIAGLLAQ
+322 NAAIIAGLLAQ
-333 QSRKA
+333 QSRRA
-338 GHTALGLGLYCQPE
+338 GHTALGLGVYCQVS

-359 LADKNRIWNRRLSV
+359 LADKNRIWNRKLSV
-373 TELRRED
+373 AEIRRAD
-380 TQQIAVWQALNVL
+380 TPQVAVWQALNVL

-405 GGIEPAELDK
+405 GGIEHAELEK

-421 LFACSAAKAPKSP
+421 LFARGAYAKT

-439 KEPKASM
+439 KESKPSM
-446 EKKIRTKTRTAAAE
+446 EKKTRTKR
-460 PAAEAVKG
+460 PAVTEVSAEAVKG
-468 TNLIQRIKMKSITK
+468 TNLIQRIKMKTLTK
-482 NDKIRIIL
+482 NDKIRIIAL
-490 LAVCIIVF
+490 GLCVLVF
-498 LASGIYII
+498 LASAIYII
-506 NNKLQSIKN
+506 NNKMQSIKN

-525 YDPDGTTDISVDGYP
+525 YDPDGTSDISVDGYP
-540 KDYIRGFEALYQ
+540 KEYIHGFEALYQ

-666 DFDYHNFIDSDS
+666 DFDYHNFIDSDN
-678 DAAKNEYIEKIMK
+678 DAAKNEYIEKIME

-709 LSTCDYTFRD
+709 LSTCDYSFRD
-719 PDTNKLIARLVIFGR
+719 PDTNKLIARLVIFSR

-759 QWYEYIKKQQEKKAA
+759 QWYEYIKKQQDKKAA

-835 ERIEYRQKL
+835 ERIEYRKKL
-844 FAMLLTQ
+844 FTMLLTQ
-851 DETDGNTAS
+851 DETDSNTAS

-869 LDILQQEVTVNGEKK
+869 LDVLQQEVTVNGEKV
-884 PLFDDNTL
+884 PLFNDTKL
-892 FASKWSQLQA
+892 FASKWSQLQS
-902 RYELLSKQKDW
+902 RYELLAKQKDW
-913 KTYLSI
+913 KTYLSV
-919 TDVQNLNISGD
+919 TDVQDLNISGD
-930 TLRNSLTANQ
+930 TLKNTLTANQ

-946 LTPEQIGQYNN
+946 LTADQISQYNN
-957 WHDLSAAIAKA
+957 WNDLSAAIAKA

-988 MDKMSLSELQKAVDK
+988 MDKMNLSDLQKAVDK
-1003 AKNKTEIEK
+1003 AKNKAEIDK
-1012 TIADIKVLNPNATG
+1012 TIEAIKVLNPNATG
-1026 SNGTAL
+1026 SNGAAL
-1032 SDMTLDELKALLS
+1032 TDMTLDDLKALLS

-1054 EASAKAAGMT
+1054 EAAAKAAGMT
-1064 ADEIKK
+1064 SDEIKK
-1070 YPSNAALQQVVNEKQ
+1070 YPSNPALQQVVNEKQ

-1098 MEGHPS
+1098 IEGHPS
-1104 ESELQGKT
+1104 ESELQNKT

-1128 QRTALISD
+1128 QRATLISD
-1136 IKALAAELGESVDEN
+1136 IKTLAAELGESVDE
-1151 ALKGMTYDQ
+1151 ATLKSMTYDQ

-1166 ELQDKKAAKDQETQR
+1166 ELQNKKAENDNKKLEEQR
-1181 QADLAAIRA
+1181 QANLAAIA
-1190 LDPAAA
+1190 KLDPDAAA
-1196 DSVQNSDAA
+1196 ALKDADA
-1205 SVTSKLNEVR
+1205 NTVSAKLNEVN
-1215 SIRANLEATA
+1215 STRASLEATA
-1225 AGLGIDS
+1225 SGLDINADD
-1232 SKYPTNAELDAA
+1232 YPTNAALEQA
-1244 IKEAQSAQ
+1244 IKEKQAAQS
-1252 QPSGGEGQ
+1252 SSSDT
-1260 NPASESGET
+1260 PAGSNS
-1269 PTP
+1269 

>member
-90 TDATLQ
+90 TDAALQ

-201 NPHLRLTSR
+201 NPHLKLTSR

-405 GGIEPAELDK
+405 GGIEPAELE
-415 RAGIGS
+415 RRVGIGS
-421 LFACSAAKAPKSP
+421 LFARP
-434 ANTSG
+434 ASSNHSG
-439 KEPKASM
+439 KDQKPSM
-446 EKKIRTKTRTAAAE
+446 EKKAHTKR
-460 PAAEAVKG
+460 PAAPAADAEAIKG
-468 TNLIQRIKMKSITK
+468 TNLIQRLKMKALTK
-482 NDKIRIIL
+482 SDKIRIIL

-600 RVDQSKPSYNTV
+600 RVDQKKPSYNTV

-627 QAYKKLSYY
+627 QAYKKLTYY

-774 EELEKEQKAYIELW
+774 EELEKEQKAYIALW
-788 LTEEE
+788 LTADE
-793 IAAASN
+793 IAAAGD
-799 MTTAEL
+799 MPTADL
-805 YEKAQERAAQ
+805 YAKAQERAAL
-815 AERCMTA
+815 AERCLTA
-822 EELAEGLTPKQIK
+822 EELTASNNTPEKIK
-835 ERIEYRQKL
+835 SLIDYRQKL
-844 FAMLLTQ
+844 FKMLLTQ
-851 DETDGNTAS
+851 DETDNNTAS
-860 KKLALCQER
+860 KKLTLCQER
-869 LDILQQEVTVNGEKK
+869 LDILQQEVVINGEKK
-884 PLFDDNTL
+884 KLFEDDTL
-892 FASKWSQLQA
+892 FASNWSQLQA
-902 RYELLSKQKDW
+902 RYELLAKQKDW
-913 KTYLSI
+913 KTYLSVA
-919 TDVQNLNISGD
+919 DVQNLNIAGD
-930 TLRNSLTANQ
+930 ALKATLTANQ
-940 QKAQKY
+940 QRAQKY
-946 LTPEQIGQYNN
+946 LTAEEIAKYNN
-957 WHDLSAAIAKA
+957 WNDLSAAINKA

-988 MDKMSLSELQKAVDK
+988 MDKMTLAELQKAVDK
-1003 AKNKTEIEK
+1003 AKNKVEIDK
-1012 TIADIKVLNPNATG
+1012 TIEAIKVLNPGATG
-1026 SNGTAL
+1026 EGGKPL

-1045 ALQQERATL
+1045 ALQQERAAL
-1054 EASAKAAGMT
+1054 EAAARSAGMSNE
-1064 ADEIKK
+1064 EIKK
-1070 YPSNAALQQVVNEKQ
+1070 YPTNAALQQAVNEKT
-1085 KAQRDALIKEILA
+1085 KAQREALINEILA
-1098 MEGHPS
+1098 MEGAPPK
-1104 ESELQGKT
+1104 SELQNKT

-1123 TEQAA
+1123 D
-1128 QRTALISD
+1128 QRAALIAE
-1136 IKALAAELGESVDEN
+1136 IKALAATVNVTVTDQELAAMSPE
-1151 ALKGMTYDQ
+1151 Q
-1160 LVAKKQ
+1160 LAAKKQ
-1166 ELQDKKAAKDQETQR
+1166 ELANQKQLMNSIIAEIKKLKPDYDPTGKTLEQLQ
-1181 QADLAAIRA
+1181 QDLAA
-1190 LDPAAA
+1190 LQPP
-1196 DSVQNSDAA
+1196 
-1205 SVTSKLNEVR
+1205 
-1215 SIRANLEATA
+1215 
-1225 AGLGIDS
+1225 
-1232 SKYPTNAELDAA
+1232 PT
-1244 IKEAQSAQ
+1244 
-1252 QPSGGEGQ
+1252 PPTPPTPGGEGGEGGSGEGGSGEGGGESGGT
-1260 NPASESGET
+1260 NPAASGTSGEGT
-1269 PTP
+1269 TA